1 MCSLTFIKLYSYGIT
16 KCPELGELRF
26 IHIIEELCKTKN
38 IIVKKHPK
46 HFFFTDS
53 NGDGS

>member
-26 IHIIEELCKTKN
+26 IHIFEELCKTKN

-46 HFFFTDS
+46 HFFLY
-53 NGDGS
+53 